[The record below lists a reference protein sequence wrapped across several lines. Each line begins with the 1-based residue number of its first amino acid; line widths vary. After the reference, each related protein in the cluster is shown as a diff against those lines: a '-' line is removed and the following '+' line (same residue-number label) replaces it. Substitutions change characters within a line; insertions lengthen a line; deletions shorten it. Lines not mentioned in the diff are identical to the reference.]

1 MHAAFASGMS
11 YMPKSDLQ
19 YVKKAPL
26 SYEKFEEAIPELK
39 RHKYNVVIIGYK
51 TCPYSGK
58 AQSALKEHIAKSSRF
73 REKSVF
79 VGYEFGEAG
88 PLKKQTGYEG
98 TFPIVFVRD
107 EKGHMEHVGGGV
119 DFEYWVK
126 KDLRK

>member
-1 MHAAFASGMS
+1 MHPAFASGVTQMH
-11 YMPKSDLQ
+11 KSDLH
-19 YVKKAPL
+19 YVKKAPV

-39 RHKYNVVIIGYK
+39 RKKYNVVIIGYK

-58 AQSALKEHIAKSSRF
+58 AQSALQEHIKRTSRF

-79 VGYEFGEAG
+79 VGYEFGEVSQ
-88 PLKKQTGYEG
+88 LKKDTGYDG

-107 EKGHMEHVGGGV
+107 EKGRMEHVGGGV

-126 KDLRK
+126 KDLMK